1 MDWNARVHSHLTVG
15 EDEVIE
21 ELAQHAR
28 TEYETARAEGCSTA
42 EADARVSV
50 GATSDLATHAPTEM
64 GP

>member
-1 MDWNARVHSHLTVG
+1 MDWNARVRRHLTVG

-42 EADARVSV
+42 VTGSLNSSKGWCRKKP
-50 GATSDLATHAPTEM
+50 LAFVNW
-64 GP
+64 